1 MIVYEVTLQV
11 DRDIVAAYLEWLHG
25 HIAQI
30 VALPGFV
37 GAQLFDLVED
47 DAANLQRGF
56 VVCYR
61 LHDRAALQCYFD
73 KFAPALRADGQAR
86 FGGRFSATR
95 RVLESSNE
103 YPANRRAS

>member
-11 DRDIVAAYLEWLHG
+11 DRDIVADYRDWLHG

-37 GAQLFDLVED
+37 GAQLFETRD
-47 DAANLQRGF
+47 DPALEVARCGF
-56 VVCYR
+56 VVTYR
-61 LHDRAALQCYFD
+61 LTDQAALQRYFD
-73 KFAPALRADGQAR
+73 EFAPALRADGLAR

-95 RVLESSNE
+95 RVLQAAGAWTSPNT
-103 YPANRRAS
+103 